1 MIEKKIEILIIRYC
15 TNQLAVGDL
24 EVLNEWL
31 EEDVNKIAFEEYVI
45 LNYSIEKAK
54 QYNDLDKH
62 KMWSSIQN
70 RIKPV
75 QKRASYWKYAI
86 AASVTLLLTVSVFF
100 NTEKDDVIVI
110 PDTIV
115 VENNIE
121 IGDDKAILTLGD
133 GTSVA
138 LEKGK
143 VFNGENIKSNGEE
156 LVYNDASSKQGN
168 DTKNIAYNYLTVPR
182 GGEFFVQLSDGTKVW
197 LNSETKL
204 KYPVEFAEG
213 KPRKIELIYGEAYFD
228 VSPSTEHKGTKFFV
242 NTQLQEIEVLGT
254 EFNIKAYK
262 DENIIYTTLIE
273 GKVDVNNGV
282 NSAILKPGEQS
293 SISKR
298 LNEKEIDINIVDVY
312 TVTSWKNGLFS
323 FKDLK
328 LSEIMKTLSRWYDVD
343 VRFEKEELKD
353 IHFKGVLSKNQNI
366 EEILLIIKNTNFINA
381 YDIND
386 NIIIL
391 R

>member
-15 TNQLAVGDL
+15 TNQLAIGDL

-31 EEDVNKIAFEEYVI
+31 EDDVNKKAFEEFVV
-45 LNYSIEKAK
+45 LNYSIEKVK

-62 KMWSSIQN
+62 RMWSSIQG
-70 RIKPV
+70 RIKPL
-75 QKRASYWKYAI
+75 QKRTSYWRYAI
-86 AASVTLLLTVSVFF
+86 AASITLLLTASVFF

-121 IGDDKAILTLGD
+121 IGNDKAILTLGD

-204 KYPVEFAEG
+204 KYPVEFAAG

-228 VSPSTEHKGTKFFV
+228 VSPSTEHKGAKFFV

-262 DENIIYTTLIE
+262 DENIIYTTLVE
-273 GKVDVNNGV
+273 GKVDVKNGS
-282 NSAILKPGEQS
+282 NSAVLKPGEQS

-328 LSEIMKTLSRWYDVD
+328 LSEIMKALSRWYDVD